1 METFG
6 ARSVPVVRSVTGRVR
21 APASK
26 SVTQRALV
34 AASLARGVSRLRDP
48 LLADDSRHLMA
59 ALKAA
64 GITIGERRDGN
75 ATVIEVDGSPGL
87 APENGTT
94 LFVGNA
100 GTAMRFL
107 CARLAA
113 GNRAFLLDGD
123 ERMRQRPIEDLLKA
137 LRSLGAAAESVAGD
151 GCPPVRVGGRGLS
164 GGRTSLAGG
173 QSSQFLSAL
182 LLAGPAAERGVSID
196 IEGRLVSRPYVDLTL
211 DVMRRFGVRAEP
223 DPPCGGARRFSVA
236 AGQAY
241 RPADLVIEGDYSS
254 ASYFFAAAAILPGRV
269 EVEGLDPQSLQGDA
283 RLLDLLEQMGCSVLR
298 DQEAI
303 VVESREALRGLEADL
318 GDLPDAAPA
327 LAIAG
332 LFARGETRL
341 TGVPHLKIKES
352 DRIAALCE
360 AIGRLGGEAEPL
372 PDGLVIRPRPL
383 RGADIDPRGDH
394 RIAMAFAVA
403 GLRVPG
409 VRILD
414 AGCVSKSYPGFWDDF
429 DRLIAGH

>member
-1 METFG
+1 METSG
-6 ARSVPVVRSVTGRVR
+6 ARSVPHVQSVTGRVR

-48 LLADDSRHLMA
+48 LLADDSRHLMT
-59 ALKAA
+59 ALKSA
-64 GITIGERRDGN
+64 GIAIAERRDGN
-75 ATVIEVDGSPGL
+75 STVVEVDGSPGL
-87 APENGTT
+87 AARDGTA

-113 GNRAFLLDGD
+113 GNQAFLLDGD
-123 ERMRQRPIEDLLKA
+123 QRMRQRPIEDLLKA
-137 LRSLGAAAESVAGD
+137 LRSLGASAESVAGD
-151 GCPPVRVGGRGLS
+151 GCPPVRVGGRGLP

-173 QSSQFLSAL
+173 RSSQYLSAL
-182 LLAGPAAERGVSID
+182 LLAAPASERGVSID

-223 DPPCGGARRFSVA
+223 DPPCGSARSFSVA
-236 AGQAY
+236 KGQVY
-241 RPADLVIEGDYSS
+241 RPADLAIEGDYSS
-254 ASYFFAAAAILPGRV
+254 ASCFFAAAAILPGRV
-269 EVEGLDPQSLQGDA
+269 EVEGLDPRSLQGDA
-283 RLLDLLEQMGCSVLR
+283 RLLDLLEQMGCRVLR
-298 DQEAI
+298 SQEAI
-303 VVESREALRGLEADL
+303 VVEEGGTLRGLEADI

-327 LAIAG
+327 LAMAG

-341 TGVPHLKIKES
+341 TGVPHLRIKES
-352 DRIAALCE
+352 DRIDALCE

-372 PDGLVIRPRPL
+372 ADGLIIRPRPL

-414 AGCVSKSYPGFWDDF
+414 PGCVSKSYPGFWDDF
-429 DRLIAGH
+429 ERIASGR